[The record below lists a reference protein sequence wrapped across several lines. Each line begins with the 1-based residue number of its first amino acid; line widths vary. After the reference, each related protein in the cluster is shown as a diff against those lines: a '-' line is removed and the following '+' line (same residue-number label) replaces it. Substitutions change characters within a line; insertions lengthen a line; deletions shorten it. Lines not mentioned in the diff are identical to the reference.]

1 MKCNSRILFILL
13 LIVMI
18 FSITAVS
25 AAENHTQVKNVAD
38 HESVNNMEILGISSN
53 DNIISA
59 SDSGRFID
67 LKNKI
72 DNARPGTVL
81 TLENDYKFTDNVI
94 STGITVSKSL
104 TIDGNGYTIDALNKG
119 RIFNVTSGPVTIKN
133 LTIKNANGNNQGGVI
148 HWSGGSGCVS
158 NCTFLDCKST
168 QNGGTIYWTGYYGSV
183 ADSKFINCNSPNK
196 DAGAIYWNGVNGT
209 VDNCSFIKCSSK
221 FGGAI
226 YWGSYNGSLMNSHFE
241 DCYSTSYGGAVDWV
255 GSNGFIDN
263 CTFKKCYSTDYGGA
277 VYYESL
283 NAEIF
288 NCKFLS
294 CYSKSRSAGAVFWWD
309 DGGLMKNC
317 SFVDCSSISGGGGL
331 YWSGAQGSVTNSSF
345 ESCSSTRGGGAIA
358 WDKNKGN
365 VSDCTFVKCFSHA
378 TATGGEGGAIYWNN
392 AADSSVENSTFIN
405 CSASHNGGAIYW
417 PSARGKVI
425 NCIFEGC
432 NAALKKYGGGAIYWS
447 GVGGSVMNSSF
458 VKCHTEIDGG
468 AIYWSADGGSVS
480 DSRFEECFT
489 GWFGNGGG
497 GIYWYAISG
506 SVNNCTFLKC
516 TSEADGAGIYW
527 NSRDG
532 KLQNS
537 TFDSCKADTRGGGL
551 RWSGNNGFTYGCNFI
566 NCSSINAG
574 GIYWTGGSGSAFNI
588 TMVNCSAKT
597 NGGGLYWSGSSGSVR
612 KSDFEGCSADFGGA
626 AYWTGK
632 NGNVTDSIFMI
643 CSAKYGGAIHIY
655 NTNVD
660 VNNSY
665 FENNSAYHSGAI
677 NIRASDVVVDNS
689 NFTDNHVS
697 HGGGAI
703 GNYGE
708 YPDKV
713 KAVIRDS
720 KFDNNCANNYGG
732 ALSLEYV
739 LVDNSLFNDNSAVFG
754 GAIYSITPE
763 IRNSTF
769 NGCKAL
775 ELGNDV
781 FAINK
786 STIVNSNVLSE
797 NLYENNLTDSI
808 IMVASGKITYNGY
821 DYDVFAAESNIVS
834 PNGRGNDLY
843 IADSSLKLLRNV
855 VDSSDCSEYLKLILY
870 NYSNNQLS
878 RSEAV
883 AMIRNGVYGNS
894 PVPSE
899 KAPVFEFVG
908 NSVIV
913 YDYISFIT
921 PSSNTNYYSV
931 KKTNYILNQ
940 SITKVALNKTAFVGD
955 IVEFSINFTN
965 GNNFTLPDV
974 FVKDVFDENEF
985 EYLSFKSNDNWT
997 YNSTSKIFTLS
1008 SLNSHNTSNLVLSFK
1023 VKTNAT
1029 LNNTVYGGFKG
1040 SITCNNTTSIKTF
1053 NPVLNVEKSC
1063 LTSNVFLTQT
1073 AKFNITVKNNGD
1085 IDLHDIVL
1093 TEDNSKD
1100 LLFEGF
1106 YDYGLWDYSLINKKH
1121 TWKLRN
1127 PLAPG
1132 HASSLLVYFNTNASG
1147 RLINNVSVESSQTKG
1162 KFTAQASVDVIR
1174 PEIKVEKIAV
1184 NPDVVLSD
1192 PAVFKIIV
1200 NNTSPVD
1207 LTGVSVCEDSY
1218 DGLLYDSFRASDSW
1232 IHSIIAGK
1240 QVWTFKDN
1248 LVPGEVISFFTVFNT
1263 TSNGTF
1269 VNNVVASSDTS
1280 SSTQANATVNVLV
1293 PKFSVE
1299 KVALTQS
1306 VVLGSKAVYQIVI
1319 HNTGETDLTNI
1330 VVEEYPDSSLV
1341 YDYFTDNGLFI
1352 HSIVNEKHVWTLNR
1366 LSKGDYA
1373 EFSVYFNTTASGRL
1387 VNNVSAESSQTKGKF
1402 TAQAS
1407 VDVIRPEI
1415 KVEKIAVNSDVVL
1428 SDPAVFEIIVN
1439 NTSPVTLTGVSVCE
1453 DSYDGLLY
1461 DSFRA
1466 SDSWNHSIIAGKHVW
1481 TFTENLLPGEVISFF
1496 TVFNTYRN
1504 GTFVNNVVVSSDTSS
1519 SAQAN
1524 ATVNVLVPKLS
1535 VEKVALMQSVSLGSQ
1550 AVYEIVLHNVGET
1563 DLTNIVVE
1571 EYPDSSLV
1579 YDHFTDNGLFTH
1591 SIINEKHV
1599 WTLNKLT
1606 KGAYAGFL
1614 VYFNTTAAGNVTN
1627 RISVRSD
1634 EIKDTNA
1641 SNTTNVLL
1649 PSFTVEKICL
1659 IPNVL
1664 VGNQTLFEVAIKNTG
1679 KVELTNVYFT
1689 EESFDG
1695 LIFDS
1700 AIGEAIWTHS
1710 IVKGKNTWTLNEPL
1724 KGDAYI
1730 GLILKFNTTAAG
1742 NYTNIISAASN
1753 QTGVLIANATVH
1765 VFENKVPDPPEQN
1778 SSNNYSMEVF
1788 KIAVTPSVV
1797 LNDQI
1802 TFQIIIHNTGKF
1814 NLNNVKVTEL
1824 IPEGLIY
1831 SHFVDYLNIWTYNGD
1846 LTWSSNSSIYP
1857 GEYVGFYVTFN
1868 TTKDGVFTNIV
1879 NVAAN
1884 NTNDS
1889 SSNASFNVLKPDF
1902 TVEKILVE
1910 DNILNGNQATFGIVV
1925 HNTGNAPLTGVTVR
1939 EYDFKGLVYNHFTD
1953 YLDIWTYN
1961 GDLTWT
1967 MNTELLAGEYVALFV
1982 TFNTTGEGNFTN
1994 IVAADSNECEEK
2006 FSNATVR
2013 VFNEN
2018 IDISMICLT
2027 PLVIVGN
2034 QAIFEITIQNTGKIP
2049 ISVLKLSEFDFDGLI
2064 YDHYIDYLGEWIN
2077 DGLTWTLNTTLVPR
2091 EVTSLF
2097 VVFNTTKEGNFTN
2110 IILANKDVFNTNRLL
2125 SANGLEEGIYVSAP
2139 VEVVKPVYAIEKVTI
2154 NRTVIVGEEVMFEI
2168 IVHNTCKV
2176 NIDNVT
2182 VRDIPSDALSYVRFI
2197 DNEGR
2202 WVKNGDLSWNLTK
2215 ALVPGEYSS
2224 FFVVF
2229 NATKAGVFLNS
2240 IESGNLTSNASVE
2253 VEEIARPEYTIDK
2266 VTINRTVNIGEEV
2279 MFEIIVH
2286 NTGKI
2291 NIHNIVV
2298 RDIAGV
2304 GLDYVSFIDDEGCW
2318 IKNSDLSWNL
2328 TESLVPGEYSS
2339 FFVVFNA
2346 TKAGVLENV
2355 IESGN
2360 LTSNASVEVEEIP
2373 KPENPGLILEAEI
2386 ISDPVTG
2393 KPLLKV
2399 TVINNGDVDLSNVF
2413 VKINLPEGL
2422 NTGDYYSYDSIWT
2435 FNKDVSYLEGILK
2448 INESKSF
2455 YVELIGEPGEYQIP
2469 IDAGY
2474 NSTVADSAVVFVK
2487 ILDNSTQGNDTNP
2500 VTPADNSSKA
2510 MDIIIGRDN
2519 STGNPLIMVLLALI
2533 CFASATLRKRK

>member
-1 MKCNSRILFILL
+1 M
-13 LIVMI
+13 
-18 FSITAVS
+18 
-25 AAENHTQVKNVAD
+25 
-38 HESVNNMEILGISSN
+38 
-53 DNIISA
+53 
-59 SDSGRFID
+59 
-67 LKNKI
+67 
-72 DNARPGTVL
+72 
-81 TLENDYKFTDNVI
+81 
-94 STGITVSKSL
+94 
-104 TIDGNGYTIDALNKG
+104 
-119 RIFNVTSGPVTIKN
+119 
-133 LTIKNANGNNQGGVI
+133 
-148 HWSGGSGCVS
+148 
-158 NCTFLDCKST
+158 
-168 QNGGTIYWTGYYGSV
+168 
-183 ADSKFINCNSPNK
+183 
-196 DAGAIYWNGVNGT
+196 
-209 VDNCSFIKCSSK
+209 
-221 FGGAI
+221 
-226 YWGSYNGSLMNSHFE
+226 
-241 DCYSTSYGGAVDWV
+241 
-255 GSNGFIDN
+255 
-263 CTFKKCYSTDYGGA
+263 
-277 VYYESL
+277 
-283 NAEIF
+283 
-288 NCKFLS
+288 
-294 CYSKSRSAGAVFWWD
+294 
-309 DGGLMKNC
+309 
-317 SFVDCSSISGGGGL
+317 
-331 YWSGAQGSVTNSSF
+331 
-345 ESCSSTRGGGAIA
+345 
-358 WDKNKGN
+358 
-365 VSDCTFVKCFSHA
+365 
-378 TATGGEGGAIYWNN
+378 
-392 AADSSVENSTFIN
+392 
-405 CSASHNGGAIYW
+405 
-417 PSARGKVI
+417 
-425 NCIFEGC
+425 
-432 NAALKKYGGGAIYWS
+432 
-447 GVGGSVMNSSF
+447 
-458 VKCHTEIDGG
+458 
-468 AIYWSADGGSVS
+468 
-480 DSRFEECFT
+480 
-489 GWFGNGGG
+489 
-497 GIYWYAISG
+497 
-506 SVNNCTFLKC
+506 
-516 TSEADGAGIYW
+516 
-527 NSRDG
+527 
-532 KLQNS
+532 
-537 TFDSCKADTRGGGL
+537 
-551 RWSGNNGFTYGCNFI
+551 
-566 NCSSINAG
+566 
-574 GIYWTGGSGSAFNI
+574 
-588 TMVNCSAKT
+588 
-597 NGGGLYWSGSSGSVR
+597 
-612 KSDFEGCSADFGGA
+612 
-626 AYWTGK
+626 
-632 NGNVTDSIFMI
+632 
-643 CSAKYGGAIHIY
+643 
-655 NTNVD
+655 
-660 VNNSY
+660 
-665 FENNSAYHSGAI
+665 
-677 NIRASDVVVDNS
+677 
-689 NFTDNHVS
+689 
-697 HGGGAI
+697 
-703 GNYGE
+703 
-708 YPDKV
+708 
-713 KAVIRDS
+713 
-720 KFDNNCANNYGG
+720 
-732 ALSLEYV
+732 
-739 LVDNSLFNDNSAVFG
+739 VDNSLFNDNSAVFG
-754 GAIYSITPE
+754 GAIYSISPE
-763 IRNSTF
+763 IINSRF

-808 IMVASGKITYNGY
+808 IMAASGKIIYNGY
-821 DYDVFAAESNIVS
+821 DYDVFAAESNIIS
-834 PNGRGNDLY
+834 PNGRTNDLY

-894 PVPSE
+894 PVPTE

-1063 LTSNVFLTQT
+1063 LTPNVFLTQT

-1121 TWKLRN
+1121 TWKLLN

-1162 KFTAQASVDVIR
+1162 KFTAQDSVDVSR

-1218 DGLLYDSFRASDSW
+1218 DGLVYDSFRASDSW

-1240 QVWTFKDN
+1240 HVWTFKEN
-1248 LVPGEVISFFTVFNT
+1248 LLPGEVISFFTVFNT
-1263 TSNGTF
+1263 TGNGTF

-1299 KVALTQS
+1299 KVALTPS
-1306 VVLGSKAVYQIVI
+1306 VFLGSQAVYKIVI
-1319 HNTGETDLTNI
+1319 NNTGETNLTNI
-1330 VVEEYPDSSLV
+1330 VVEEYPDSFLV
-1341 YDYFTDNGLFI
+1341 YDHFSDNGLFT
-1352 HSIVNEKHVWTLNR
+1352 HSIVNEKHVWNLNR
-1366 LSKGDYA
+1366 LAKGDYA

-1387 VNNVSAESSQTKGKF
+1387 VNNVSVESSQTKGKF

-1415 KVEKIAVNSDVVL
+1415 KVEKIAVNPDVVL
-1428 SDPAVFEIIVN
+1428 SESAVFEIIDNNTSPVTLTGVSVCEDSYDGLVYDSFRASDKWNHSIIAGKHVWTFKENLVPGEVISFFTLFNTTSNGTFVNNVVASSDTSSSARANATVNVLMPKFSVKKLALMQNVVLTSQALYQIVIHNTGETDLTNIVVEEYPDSSLVYDHFTDNGVFTHSIVNEKHVWTLNKLAKGAYAEFSVYFNTTASGHILNNVSVETSQTKGKSTAQASVDVFRPEIKVEKIAVNPDVVLSKPAVFEIIVN

-1453 DSYDGLLY
+1453 DSYDGLVY

-1466 SDSWNHSIIAGKHVW
+1466 SDKWNHSIIAGKHVW

-1519 SAQAN
+1519 SAQVN

-1550 AVYEIVLHNVGET
+1550 AVYEIVLHNAGET

-1664 VGNQTLFEVAIKNTG
+1664 VGNQTLFEVVIKNTG

-1910 DNILNGNQATFGIVV
+1910 DNILNGNQATFEIVV
-1925 HNTGNAPLTGVTVR
+1925 HNTGNAPLTGVTVS
-1939 EYDFKGLVYNHFTD
+1939 EYDFKGLVYDHFTD

-1982 TFNTTGEGNFTN
+1982 TFNTTDEGNFTN

-2110 IILANKDVFNTNRLL
+2110 IVLANKDIFNTNRLL
-2125 SANGLEEGIYVSAP
+2125 SANALEEGIYVSAP
-2139 VEVVKPVYAIEKVTI
+2139 VEVVKPVYVIEKVTI
-2154 NRTVIVGEEVMFEI
+2154 NRTVMVGEEVMFEI

-2229 NATKAGVFLNS
+2229 NAAKAGVFLNS

-2266 VTINRTVNIGEEV
+2266 VTINRTVNIGENV
-2279 MFEIIVH
+2279 IFEIIVH

-2346 TKAGVLENV
+2346 GKAGVLENV

-2360 LTSNASVEVEEIP
+2360 LTSSAYVEVEEIP
-2373 KPENPGLILEAEI
+2373 KP
-2386 ISDPVTG
+2386 
-2393 KPLLKV
+2393 
-2399 TVINNGDVDLSNVF
+2399 
-2413 VKINLPEGL
+2413 
-2422 NTGDYYSYDSIWT
+2422 
-2435 FNKDVSYLEGILK
+2435 
-2448 INESKSF
+2448 
-2455 YVELIGEPGEYQIP
+2455 
-2469 IDAGY
+2469 
-2474 NSTVADSAVVFVK
+2474 
-2487 ILDNSTQGNDTNP
+2487 
-2500 VTPADNSSKA
+2500 
-2510 MDIIIGRDN
+2510 
-2519 STGNPLIMVLLALI
+2519 
-2533 CFASATLRKRK
+2533 

>member
-1 MKCNSRILFILL
+1 M
-13 LIVMI
+13 
-18 FSITAVS
+18 
-25 AAENHTQVKNVAD
+25 
-38 HESVNNMEILGISSN
+38 
-53 DNIISA
+53 
-59 SDSGRFID
+59 
-67 LKNKI
+67 
-72 DNARPGTVL
+72 
-81 TLENDYKFTDNVI
+81 
-94 STGITVSKSL
+94 
-104 TIDGNGYTIDALNKG
+104 
-119 RIFNVTSGPVTIKN
+119 
-133 LTIKNANGNNQGGVI
+133 
-148 HWSGGSGCVS
+148 
-158 NCTFLDCKST
+158 
-168 QNGGTIYWTGYYGSV
+168 
-183 ADSKFINCNSPNK
+183 
-196 DAGAIYWNGVNGT
+196 
-209 VDNCSFIKCSSK
+209 
-221 FGGAI
+221 
-226 YWGSYNGSLMNSHFE
+226 
-241 DCYSTSYGGAVDWV
+241 
-255 GSNGFIDN
+255 
-263 CTFKKCYSTDYGGA
+263 
-277 VYYESL
+277 
-283 NAEIF
+283 
-288 NCKFLS
+288 
-294 CYSKSRSAGAVFWWD
+294 
-309 DGGLMKNC
+309 
-317 SFVDCSSISGGGGL
+317 
-331 YWSGAQGSVTNSSF
+331 
-345 ESCSSTRGGGAIA
+345 
-358 WDKNKGN
+358 
-365 VSDCTFVKCFSHA
+365 
-378 TATGGEGGAIYWNN
+378 
-392 AADSSVENSTFIN
+392 
-405 CSASHNGGAIYW
+405 
-417 PSARGKVI
+417 
-425 NCIFEGC
+425 
-432 NAALKKYGGGAIYWS
+432 
-447 GVGGSVMNSSF
+447 
-458 VKCHTEIDGG
+458 
-468 AIYWSADGGSVS
+468 
-480 DSRFEECFT
+480 
-489 GWFGNGGG
+489 
-497 GIYWYAISG
+497 
-506 SVNNCTFLKC
+506 
-516 TSEADGAGIYW
+516 
-527 NSRDG
+527 
-532 KLQNS
+532 
-537 TFDSCKADTRGGGL
+537 
-551 RWSGNNGFTYGCNFI
+551 
-566 NCSSINAG
+566 
-574 GIYWTGGSGSAFNI
+574 
-588 TMVNCSAKT
+588 
-597 NGGGLYWSGSSGSVR
+597 
-612 KSDFEGCSADFGGA
+612 
-626 AYWTGK
+626 
-632 NGNVTDSIFMI
+632 
-643 CSAKYGGAIHIY
+643 
-655 NTNVD
+655 
-660 VNNSY
+660 
-665 FENNSAYHSGAI
+665 
-677 NIRASDVVVDNS
+677 
-689 NFTDNHVS
+689 
-697 HGGGAI
+697 
-703 GNYGE
+703 
-708 YPDKV
+708 
-713 KAVIRDS
+713 
-720 KFDNNCANNYGG
+720 
-732 ALSLEYV
+732 
-739 LVDNSLFNDNSAVFG
+739 
-754 GAIYSITPE
+754 
-763 IRNSTF
+763 
-769 NGCKAL
+769 
-775 ELGNDV
+775 
-781 FAINK
+781 
-786 STIVNSNVLSE
+786 
-797 NLYENNLTDSI
+797 
-808 IMVASGKITYNGY
+808 
-821 DYDVFAAESNIVS
+821 
-834 PNGRGNDLY
+834 
-843 IADSSLKLLRNV
+843 
-855 VDSSDCSEYLKLILY
+855 
-870 NYSNNQLS
+870 
-878 RSEAV
+878 
-883 AMIRNGVYGNS
+883 
-894 PVPSE
+894 
-899 KAPVFEFVG
+899 
-908 NSVIV
+908 
-913 YDYISFIT
+913 
-921 PSSNTNYYSV
+921 
-931 KKTNYILNQ
+931 
-940 SITKVALNKTAFVGD
+940 
-955 IVEFSINFTN
+955 
-965 GNNFTLPDV
+965 
-974 FVKDVFDENEF
+974 
-985 EYLSFKSNDNWT
+985 
-997 YNSTSKIFTLS
+997 
-1008 SLNSHNTSNLVLSFK
+1008 
-1023 VKTNAT
+1023 
-1029 LNNTVYGGFKG
+1029 
-1040 SITCNNTTSIKTF
+1040 
-1053 NPVLNVEKSC
+1053 
-1063 LTSNVFLTQT
+1063 
-1073 AKFNITVKNNGD
+1073 
-1085 IDLHDIVL
+1085 
-1093 TEDNSKD
+1093 
-1100 LLFEGF
+1100 
-1106 YDYGLWDYSLINKKH
+1106 
-1121 TWKLRN
+1121 
-1127 PLAPG
+1127 
-1132 HASSLLVYFNTNASG
+1132 
-1147 RLINNVSVESSQTKG
+1147 
-1162 KFTAQASVDVIR
+1162 
-1174 PEIKVEKIAV
+1174 
-1184 NPDVVLSD
+1184 
-1192 PAVFKIIV
+1192 
-1200 NNTSPVD
+1200 
-1207 LTGVSVCEDSY
+1207 
-1218 DGLLYDSFRASDSW
+1218 
-1232 IHSIIAGK
+1232 
-1240 QVWTFKDN
+1240 
-1248 LVPGEVISFFTVFNT
+1248 
-1263 TSNGTF
+1263 
-1269 VNNVVASSDTS
+1269 
-1280 SSTQANATVNVLV
+1280 
-1293 PKFSVE
+1293 
-1299 KVALTQS
+1299 
-1306 VVLGSKAVYQIVI
+1306 
-1319 HNTGETDLTNI
+1319 
-1330 VVEEYPDSSLV
+1330 
-1341 YDYFTDNGLFI
+1341 
-1352 HSIVNEKHVWTLNR
+1352 
-1366 LSKGDYA
+1366 
-1373 EFSVYFNTTASGRL
+1373 
-1387 VNNVSAESSQTKGKF
+1387 
-1402 TAQAS
+1402 
-1407 VDVIRPEI
+1407 
-1415 KVEKIAVNSDVVL
+1415 
-1428 SDPAVFEIIVN
+1428 
-1439 NTSPVTLTGVSVCE
+1439 
-1453 DSYDGLLY
+1453 
-1461 DSFRA
+1461 
-1466 SDSWNHSIIAGKHVW
+1466 W

-1550 AVYEIVLHNVGET
+1550 AVYEIVLHNAGET

-1591 SIINEKHV
+1591 SIVNDKHV

-1664 VGNQTLFEVAIKNTG
+1664 VGNQTLFEVVIKNTG

-1910 DNILNGNQATFGIVV
+1910 DNILNGNQATFEIVV
-1925 HNTGNAPLTGVTVR
+1925 HNTGNAPLTGVTVS
-1939 EYDFKGLVYNHFTD
+1939 EYDFKGLVYDHFTD

-1982 TFNTTGEGNFTN
+1982 TFNTTDEGNFTN

-2064 YDHYIDYLGEWIN
+2064 YDHYMDYLGEWIN

-2110 IILANKDVFNTNRLL
+2110 IVLANKDVFNTNRLL
-2125 SANGLEEGIYVSAP
+2125 SANALEEGIYVSAP

-2154 NRTVIVGEEVMFEI
+2154 NRTVMVGEEVMFEI

-2298 RDIAGV
+2298 RDIAGA
-2304 GLDYVSFIDDEGCW
+2304 GLDYLSFIDDEGCW

-2360 LTSNASVEVEEIP
+2360 LTSSAYVEVEEIP

-2510 MDIIIGRDN
+2510 IDKIIGRDN
-2519 STGNPLIMVLLALI
+2519 STGNPLTMVLLALI